1 MKNYLHD
8 GKMGFILLFYNNHH
22 IIHDI
27 VFDTLF
33 IFTIFLGMFIEII
46 IV

>member
-1 MKNYLHD
+1 ME
-8 GKMGFILLFYNNHH
+8 KMGFILFYNN
-22 IIHDI
+22 IHDII